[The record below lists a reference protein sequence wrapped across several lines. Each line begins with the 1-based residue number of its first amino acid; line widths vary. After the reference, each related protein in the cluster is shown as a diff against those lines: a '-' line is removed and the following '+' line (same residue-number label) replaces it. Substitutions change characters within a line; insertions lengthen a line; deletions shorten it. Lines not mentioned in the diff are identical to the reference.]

1 MRVVFLEDVAGVAQG
16 GEVKEV
22 KNGFAR
28 NYLIPKNLAVVATQD
43 TMQRVQRLG
52 KHAEETRLQK
62 LTDMKALGE
71 ELDGVQID
79 IAMRAGAS
87 GRLYGSV
94 TNVVVAEELAKLTA
108 REIDRRT
115 IEIPESIRQVGLHQV
130 RIRLHADVDANIT
143 LRVYPEGTDPA
154 EFVPPEVPEEDEAA
168 EEVTF
173 DEAIEAE
180 LAADEDEAAAETK
193 GDEAEAPEA
202 GATVEA
208 AEADAEEKPAAEADA
223 DESTEPEP
231 AEDEPAEAEADEGED
246 GGSTGSPRT
255 DQAEDSA
262 DEEAVAEAEADDE
275 ASKDG

>member
-43 TMQRVQRLG
+43 TLQRVQRLG
-52 KHAEETRLQK
+52 KQAEDTRLQR

-71 ELDGVQID
+71 ELDGVQIN

-94 TNVVVAEELAKLTA
+94 TNVVVAEELGKLTD

-143 LRVYPEGTDPA
+143 LLVYAEGTDPS
-154 EFVPPEVPEEDEAA
+154 EFVPSEVPEEDEAA

-173 DEAIEAE
+173 EQAIEAE
-180 LAADEDEAAAETK
+180 LAADEDEAAVETA
-193 GDEAEAPEA
+193 EAEAKAPEA
-202 GATVEA
+202 EATVEA
-208 AEADAEEKPAAEADA
+208 AEADADEQPAAEADA
-223 DESTEPEP
+223 DESTERET
-231 AEDEPAEAEADEGED
+231 AEDEPAEAEADDGKD
-246 GGSTGSPRT
+246 GGE
-255 DQAEDSA
+255 AEDSA
-262 DEEAVAEAEADDE
+262 NEEAVAEAEADDE
-275 ASKDG
+275 ASRDG

>member
-43 TMQRVQRLG
+43 TLQRVQRLG
-52 KHAEETRLQK
+52 KQAEDTRLQR
-62 LTDMKALGE
+62 LTDMKAFGE
-71 ELDGVQID
+71 ELDGVQIN

-94 TNVVVAEELAKLTA
+94 TNVVVAEELGKLTD

-130 RIRLHADVDANIT
+130 RIRLHAEVDANIT
-143 LRVYPEGTDPA
+143 LLVYPEGTDPA

-173 DEAIEAE
+173 EQAIEAE
-180 LAADEDEAAAETK
+180 LTADETEA
-193 GDEAEAPEA
+193 AEAPEA
-202 GATVEA
+202 EATAEK
-208 AEADAEEKPAAEADA
+208 AEAVAEEQP
-223 DESTEPEP
+223 
-231 AEDEPAEAEADEGED
+231 
-246 GGSTGSPRT
+246 
-255 DQAEDSA
+255 
-262 DEEAVAEAEADDE
+262 VAEAEAAEGEDADDEEAAADADADEEPEAEAGDE
-275 ASKDG
+275 ASKEE